1 MVAFRV
7 GLAVS
12 RRAGVY
18 HAHPRRFNIEE
29 RLPKGGRV
37 FAASAFRQAS
47 ATKAYKALLS
57 P

>member
-1 MVAFRV
+1 MVTFCA
-7 GLAVS
+7 GLAVG

-18 HAHPRRFNIEE
+18 HAQLRRSRIEE
-29 RLPKGGRV
+29 RLPKGGRF

-47 ATKAYKALLS
+47 ATKASEALLF